1 MTAPTTDPEPGVAP
15 VPPRRE
21 PRPGLETTIRVGGVL
36 VAVLATLVTALIEL
50 ELTTLRTGGVANL
63 FTGGSPWEGGGALLP
78 IAIPVAVGANLAIAW
93 FAVTSTGRR
102 WALGPPW
109 ALWTLI
115 MLAAAGT
122 RTAEGDYLL
131 SGDNWVALVMILVGS
146 LTFAVY
152 SYRMILK
159 PIKSANSQP
168 ASRNPRAPSV

>member
-1 MTAPTTDPEPGVAP
+1 MTAPTTEPEPEVAP
-15 VPPRRE
+15 VPTGRE
-21 PRPGLETTIRVGGVL
+21 PWAGWETVIRAGGVI
-36 VAVLATLVTALIEL
+36 VAVLATLVTAFAEL
-50 ELTTLRTGGVANL
+50 ELTTLRSGGVANI
-63 FTGGSPWEGGGALLP
+63 FTGGSPWEGGGVLVP
-78 IAIPVAVGANLAIAW
+78 IAIPVAIAANLVIAW

-131 SGDNWVALVMILVGS
+131 SGDNWVALVMILLGS

-159 PIKSANSQP
+159 PIKTADSQP